1 MAKLSNTPKQTL
13 TFDLERRKSYTF
25 RVALKYG
32 DGLPIDLTGSQVTFV
47 MKESALDD
55 DPYDQLNQIVHS
67 TAEIGDPASGV
78 GVFFFQA
85 AELDGPSGEY
95 PYAITLISAEG
106 FSTVVCKG
114 MVNLLDNTEAMS
126 MYRQYTGVSP
136 SDELELTLRGGD
148 VVNLQINSLSSN
160 PGINSSW
167 VDLDL
172 LSGWQ
177 KVVGA
182 ATPQALNSAG
192 ITYLS
197 GVVASETV
205 GTSSPIFRLPLVFR
219 PKRTKFLGSHWLQGV
234 TLMTVDPNGFVTPT
248 SYANPALG
256 AISGLCLDS
265 LIFPNM

>member
-32 DGLPIDLTGSQVTFV
+32 DGLPVDLTGSRVTFV

-67 TAEIGDPASGV
+67 AAEIGDPASGV

-114 MVNLLDNTEAMS
+114 TVNLLDNTEAMS

-160 PGINSSW
+160 PSINSSW
-167 VDLDL
+167 VDLPL
-172 LSGWQ
+172 LGTWQ
-177 KVVGA
+177 VVDRVPAPRG
-182 ATPQALNSAG
+182 LSSAG

-197 GVVASETV
+197 GAAA
-205 GTSSPIFRLPLVFR
+205 GTMEGMNSPILRLPQLLR
-219 PKRTKFLGSHWLQGV
+219 PRQPKILASVGPTGSVVL
-234 TLMTVDPNGFVTPT
+234 TIDTNGFVTPL
-248 SYANPALG
+248 SYSNPPAGPLAG
-256 AISGLCLDS
+256 IYLDS
-265 LIFPNM
+265 LIFPNT

>member
-32 DGLPIDLTGSQVTFV
+32 DGLPVDLTGSQVTFV

-67 TAEIGDPASGV
+67 AAEIGDPASGV

-95 PYAITLISAEG
+95 PYAITLTSAEG

-114 MVNLLDNTEAMS
+114 VVNLLDNTEAMS

-148 VVNLQINSLSSN
+148 VVNCRSTRCPVIPASTLPGLIWTCSPAGRRWWAQRRRRLSTRQGSRISVAWS
-160 PGINSSW
+160 PVKLLAPSPRSSGCRW
-167 VDLDL
+167 C
-172 LSGWQ
+172 
-177 KVVGA
+177 
-182 ATPQALNSAG
+182 SAP
-192 ITYLS
+192 
-197 GVVASETV
+197 SE
-205 GTSSPIFRLPLVFR
+205 SSSSD
-219 PKRTKFLGSHWLQGV
+219 RTGCKG
-234 TLMTVDPNGFVTPT
+234 
-248 SYANPALG
+248 
-256 AISGLCLDS
+256 
-265 LIFPNM
+265 

>member
-32 DGLPIDLTGSQVTFV
+32 DGLPVDLTGSQVTFV

-67 TAEIGDPASGV
+67 AAEIGDPASGV

-114 MVNLLDNTEAMS
+114 TVNLLDNTEAMS
-126 MYRQYTGVSP
+126 MYHRYTGVSP
-136 SDELELTLRGGD
+136 SNELELTLRGGD
-148 VVNLQINSLSSN
+148 VVNLQINSLPRDPS
-160 PGINSSW
+160 INSSW
-167 VDLDL
+167 VDLPL
-172 LSGWQ
+172 LGTWQ
-177 KVVGA
+177 VVDRVPAPRG
-182 ATPQALNSAG
+182 LSSAG

-197 GVVASETV
+197 GAAA
-205 GTSSPIFRLPLVFR
+205 GTIKEINSPILRLPQLLR
-219 PKRTKFLGSHWLQGV
+219 PRQPKILASVGPTGSVVL
-234 TLMTVDPNGFVTPT
+234 TIDTNGFVTPL
-248 SYANPALG
+248 SYSNPPAG
-256 AISGLCLDS
+256 PHAGIYLDS
-265 LIFPNM
+265 LIFPNS

>member
-32 DGLPIDLTGSQVTFV
+32 DGLPVDLTGSQVTFV

-67 TAEIGDPASGV
+67 AAEIGDPASGV

-114 MVNLLDNTEAMS
+114 TVNLLDNTEAMS

-148 VVNLQINSLSSN
+148 VVNLQINSLSRDPS
-160 PGINSSW
+160 INSSW

-177 KVVGA
+177 KVVGSP
-182 ATPQALNSAG
+182 TPR
-192 ITYLS
+192 LS
-197 GVVASETV
+197 TRRESRISVARLQV
-205 GTSSPIFRLPLVFR
+205 KPPTSSPRSSGCRWCFAPSE
-219 PKRTKFLGSHWLQGV
+219 PSSLGHTGRK
-234 TLMTVDPNGFVTPT
+234 G
-248 SYANPALG
+248 
-256 AISGLCLDS
+256 
-265 LIFPNM
+265 